1 MEKEVEPTTSNKDF
15 QKNSVNQ
22 EQVHDLLF
30 NREIGWQDIIYDL
43 INTEQLDPWNVDIII
58 LADKYLERVREIE
71 EADFFVSSKVLY
83 AASLLL
89 RIKSEFLLNR
99 HITSIDEILFGKKE
113 KIVYV
118 SERIELD
125 EEIPELIMRS
135 PLPRFK
141 KVTLQELIN
150 SLNKTIKTENRRIE
164 REIVKKNSLRQSSMS
179 LPKSKIN
186 LRSRIK
192 EIYKKLFFHLGKN
205 DNMQKIS
212 LSEFVEGKKEEKIIS
227 FLPLLQLE
235 NQEKI
240 WLEQEFHFDE
250 IYIWLRETYLKNNPE
265 PFADLR
271 EEIERANREMDMKEK
286 RRMEKIEKNFGNPL
300 GIK

>member
-1 MEKEVEPTTSNKDF
+1 V
-15 QKNSVNQ
+15 
-22 EQVHDLLF
+22 
-30 NREIGWQDIIYDL
+30 
-43 INTEQLDPWNVDIII
+43 
-58 LADKYLERVREIE
+58 
-71 EADFFVSSKVLY
+71 
-83 AASLLL
+83 
-89 RIKSEFLLNR
+89 
-99 HITSIDEILFGKKE
+99 
-113 KIVYV
+113 
-118 SERIELD
+118 
-125 EEIPELIMRS
+125 
-135 PLPRFK
+135 
-141 KVTLQELIN
+141 
-150 SLNKTIKTENRRIE
+150 NKTIKTENRRIE
-164 REIVKKNSLRQSSMS
+164 REVVKKNSLRQSSMS

-240 WLEQEFHFDE
+240 WMEQEFHFDE